1 MEIEKRK
8 TYPPTTIIIFGLW
21 MNCLMLCHAFQ
32 FWILFFLVVT
42 NSWYQM
48 NVPLYIYQSRTWRNV
63 VCLVFLINSK
73 WDIISPSSCQEIV
86 RHLLDVCILIFQG
99 SVNDYNVIFLVLQ
112 ANAIVFIF
120 PESFDCIYALERNV
134 NPTLLTAHFW
144 LSNGTDCTNTVFSG
158 KLTHAHTPYW

>member
-1 MEIEKRK
+1 MHFSSE
-8 TYPPTTIIIFGLW
+8 Y
-21 MNCLMLCHAFQ
+21 C
-32 FWILFFLVVT
+32 FFLDVT

-99 SVNDYNVIFLVLQ
+99 SVNDYSVIFLVLQ

-120 PESFDCIYALERNV
+120 PESFDCIYALEKTLTQPYWQPIFGCQMAQTAQILFSVV
-134 NPTLLTAHFW
+134 NWPTPTLLIDRCHI
-144 LSNGTDCTNTVFSG
+144 
-158 KLTHAHTPYW
+158 